1 MICRYCQQE
10 MTLDDCD
17 YNFKG
22 NYDNYWVC
30 ERCGVS
36 YFESIRFGKFYKGRW
51 HKGEKEKTQNDFL

>member
-30 ERCGVS
+30 ERCRVS

-51 HKGEKEKTQNDFL
+51 HKWEKEKTQNDFL